1 MLLDKS
7 AFSNYANKIL
17 RRQEQGKVTV
27 EPIIKQE
34 IHPDLKK
41 RIKRL
46 RNDARRNNS

>member
-7 AFSNYANKIL
+7 AFSNYVNTIL
-17 RRQEQGKVTV
+17 RRTDRKQIEA

-34 IHPDLKK
+34 IHPDLKE

-46 RNDARRNNS
+46 KNNAR